1 MKKTLLLILAL
12 CGTMSV
18 KAQESPWV
26 SAEAATGTFY
36 LYNVESGMW
45 LQNNRRAR
53 DYWTTFV
60 QVGPH
65 GFDFNLTKMED
76 GRYQL
81 DPRFGHNHSV
91 NGGDNA
97 YGYMDT
103 GQDVTYWDFEKTN
116 QGYVISAN
124 DKAHYLN
131 VSQGFIENVVDDDW
145 VIDDLALEDSHWLL
159 VTKED
164 RLADLAKA
172 TKENGKDATWL
183 IDDWDFAN
191 QNERWASWK
200 NEVTGSGSGI
210 VVRDGF
216 NCIANRAFE
225 CWSGGHGEFYQVI
238 EGVPNG
244 TYGLTVQGFYRDG
257 STSGVLGKYEEGT
270 EVTVTAIAADG
281 YEFINWTE
289 GNEVVSEDAEYTFAI
304 AADRDLIANFE
315 PEVGMY
321 NITVA
326 PCENGSITA
335 PAAAEPNTTVT
346 VQATAYPFYVLS
358 DLYYYTTDPEETTA
372 INLATLEFVMPEANV
387 TIVGT
392 FVPNENNYDVNDD
405 GIINIVDV
413 IAIINYIAGN
423 EPTPFIVERAY
434 VNEDDVIDI
443 ADAMALNAMILGL
456 KGDCDDYTAQY
467 DILNGKLYIESA
479 VALAGYQFSLSA
491 EPNVIDMPGFTTIGN
506 WKDGEYVLCLFNLS
520 NEKEA
525 GMYAVLDLNG
535 ANVGDIV
542 AATLQGCKVN
552 MEKGTLSVNSFD
564 ETMYSVFP
572 VPANTEI
579 TVEGPSIEFV
589 EVYNAMGQMVKVVN
603 DINAERAKINMSDL
617 SAGSYLVRIHAS
629 NGIAVKNVIVV
640 R

>member
-1 MKKTLLLILAL
+1 MVPPTTYEIIA
-12 CGTMSV
+12 
-18 KAQESPWV
+18 
-26 SAEAATGTFY
+26 
-36 LYNVESGMW
+36 NV
-45 LQNNRRAR
+45 N
-53 DYWTTFV
+53 
-60 QVGPH
+60 P
-65 GFDFNLTKMED
+65 
-76 GRYQL
+76 
-81 DPRFGHNHSV
+81 
-91 NGGDNA
+91 
-97 YGYMDT
+97 
-103 GQDVTYWDFEKTN
+103 
-116 QGYVISAN
+116 
-124 DKAHYLN
+124 
-131 VSQGFIENVVDDDW
+131 
-145 VIDDLALEDSHWLL
+145 IDA
-159 VTKED
+159 
-164 RLADLAKA
+164 
-172 TKENGKDATWL
+172 G
-183 IDDWDFAN
+183 
-191 QNERWASWK
+191 
-200 NEVTGSGSGI
+200 EVTGAGI
-210 VVRDGF
+210 YEEGETVTLTATAAEGYEFVNWTEGEDILGTELILTFAAEADRTITANFEVVVVPPTMY
-216 NCIANRAFE
+216 NVTLAANPTE
-225 CWSGGHGEFYQVI
+225 GGEVAGAGE
-238 EGVPNG
+238 
-244 TYGLTVQGFYRDG
+244 
-257 STSGVLGKYEEGT
+257 YEEGT

-315 PEVGMY
+315 PEVVMY

-443 ADAMALNAMILGL
+443 ADAMALNAMILGM

-491 EPNVIDMPGFTTIGN
+491 EPTVIDMPGFTTIGN